1 MKGFPMTEAALKGH
15 TESEIMRH
23 TGHANANMVRRYI
36 RIADLSKRNATED
49 MGL

>member
-1 MKGFPMTEAALKGH
+1 MKH
-15 TESEIMRH
+15 SESSSRRRSIL

-36 RIADLSKRNATED
+36 RIAGLSKRNATED